1 MDDRPQIERQVRDLF
16 AKQRL
21 AVLSTQREGRPY
33 GSLVAF
39 DASPDLRR
47 LAFATTRTTR
57 KFANLAQDPWVALVI
72 DSRSNRESDFHEAV
86 AVTATG
92 RGREAAGEEHA
103 ELAGR
108 YLAKH
113 PALKDF
119 VASPTCALV
128 VVEVETYFMVSRFQ
142 HVVELHMRP

>member
-47 LAFATTRTTR
+47 LTFATTRTTR
-57 KFANLAQDPWVALVI
+57 KFANLAQDPWVALLI

-92 RGREAAGEEHA
+92 RGREAAGEEHVV
-103 ELAGR
+103 LAGH